1 LGEGI
6 QCLRDTNPFPV
17 SADHTKIKL
26 DRLRITDIVR
36 FVRQLAE
43 PKTIERNIMA
53 RIASTSFR
61 TKLVLA
67 NRSTCTVNLG
77 AVMGRALMDALDTEV
92 YVVPELQKDG
102 VFLRFQ
108 KDLPKSI
115 DTSIIDLAFRRK
127 N

>member
-1 LGEGI
+1 
-6 QCLRDTNPFPV
+6 
-17 SADHTKIKL
+17 
-26 DRLRITDIVR
+26 
-36 FVRQLAE
+36 
-43 PKTIERNIMA
+43 MA

>member
-1 LGEGI
+1 
-6 QCLRDTNPFPV
+6 
-17 SADHTKIKL
+17 
-26 DRLRITDIVR
+26 
-36 FVRQLAE
+36 
-43 PKTIERNIMA
+43 MA
-53 RIASTSFR
+53 RIANTNFR

-77 AVMGRALMDALDTEV
+77 AVMGRALMEALDTEV
-92 YVVPELQKDG
+92 FIVPELQKDG

-115 DTSIIDLAFRRK
+115 DTSIIDMAFRRK

>member
-1 LGEGI
+1 
-6 QCLRDTNPFPV
+6 
-17 SADHTKIKL
+17 
-26 DRLRITDIVR
+26 
-36 FVRQLAE
+36 
-43 PKTIERNIMA
+43 MA
-53 RIASTSFR
+53 RIANTNFR

-77 AVMGRALMDALDTEV
+77 AVMGRALMEALDSEV
-92 YVVPELQKDG
+92 FIVPELQKDG

>member
-1 LGEGI
+1 
-6 QCLRDTNPFPV
+6 
-17 SADHTKIKL
+17 
-26 DRLRITDIVR
+26 
-36 FVRQLAE
+36 
-43 PKTIERNIMA
+43 MA
-53 RIASTSFR
+53 RIASTNFR

-92 YVVPELQKDG
+92 FIVPELQKDG